1 MPVSLSGQSVIVAG
15 ASSGIGR
22 ATAVQLAREGARVMA
37 SARRTERLEQLQ
49 DEMAREGRPIEIF
62 SADAADCVA
71 MEALAAATV
80 ARFGR
85 VDILVYA
92 TGNNVPD
99 RSLKRLTPKIWD
111 WMISINLN
119 GAYYLTQAVLPGMR
133 EQGSGHLLYVSSCS
147 SKKPDI
153 SGAAYQASKRGMNA
167 LAHAIR
173 IEERQ
178 NGIRTS
184 VVNPG
189 LVDTEILDKR
199 PVRPDPEL
207 LARALQSEDVAEVI
221 VDLLRLHPRA
231 VVTDLDLMPT
241 WIE

>member
-1 MPVSLSGQSVIVAG
+1 
-15 ASSGIGR
+15 
-22 ATAVQLAREGARVMA
+22 MA
-37 SARRTERLEQLQ
+37 SARRAGRLEQLR
-49 DEMAREGRPIEIF
+49 DELAREGRDIGIF
-62 SADAADCVA
+62 AADAGDCAA

-80 ARFGR
+80 ERFGR
-85 VDILVYA
+85 IDILVYA

-99 RSLKRLTPKIWD
+99 RSLERLTPKIWD
-111 WMISINLN
+111 WMVSVNLS
-119 GAYYLTQAVLPGMR
+119 GAYYLTQAVIPGMR
-133 EQGSGHLLYVSSCS
+133 AQGGGHLLYVSSIS
-147 SKKPDI
+147 SKKPDV
-153 SGAAYQASKRGMNA
+153 SGAAYQASKRGLNA

-178 NGIRTS
+178 KGIRTT
-184 VVNPG
+184 VINPG

-207 LARALQSEDVAEVI
+207 LAKALQPEDVAEVI
-221 VDLLRLHPRA
+221 LDMLQLHPRA

>member
-22 ATAVQLAREGARVMA
+22 AVAVQLARQGARVMA
-37 SARRTERLEQLQ
+37 SARRTERLEQLK
-49 DEMAREGRPIEIF
+49 DELAREGRQIEIF
-62 SADAADCVA
+62 TADAADSAA
-71 MEALAAATV
+71 MEALAAVTV
-80 ARFGR
+80 ERFGR

-99 RSLKRLTPKIWD
+99 RSMQRLTPRIWD
-111 WMISINLN
+111 WMLSINLN

-133 EQGSGHLLYVSSCS
+133 AQGGGHLLYVSSVS

-153 SGAAYQASKRGMNA
+153 SGAAYQASKRGLNA

-173 IEERQ
+173 VEERQ

-184 VVNPG
+184 VINPG
-189 LVDTEILDKR
+189 LVETEILAKR
-199 PVRPDPEL
+199 PVQPDPEL
-207 LARALQSEDVAEVI
+207 LAKAMQPEDVAEVI
-221 VDLLRLHPRA
+221 LDVLHLHPRA
-231 VVTDLDLMPT
+231 LITDLDLMPT

>member
-1 MPVSLSGQSVIVAG
+1 MLARAG
-15 ASSGIGR
+15 ARI
-22 ATAVQLAREGARVMA
+22 MA

-49 DEMAREGRPIEIF
+49 RELLTEGHRIEIF
-62 SADAADCVA
+62 PADAADRTA

-80 ARFGR
+80 ERFGR

-99 RSLKRLTPKIWD
+99 RSMQRLTPEIWD
-111 WMISINLN
+111 WMISVNLN
-119 GAYYLTQAVLPGMR
+119 GAYYLTQALLPGMR
-133 EQGSGHLLYVSSCS
+133 ARGGGHLLYVSSIS
-147 SKKPDI
+147 SKRPDV
-153 SGAAYQASKRGMNA
+153 SGAAYQASKRGLNA

-173 IEERQ
+173 VEERQ
-178 NGIRTS
+178 NGIRTT

-199 PVRPDPEL
+199 PVRPDPEQ
-207 LARALQSEDVAEVI
+207 LAKALQPEDVAEVI
-221 VDLLRLHPRA
+221 CDLLSLHPRA

>member
-1 MPVSLSGQSVIVAG
+1 
-15 ASSGIGR
+15 
-22 ATAVQLAREGARVMA
+22 MA
-37 SARRTERLEQLQ
+37 SARRTERLEQLKE
-49 DEMAREGRPIEIF
+49 EMAREGRTVEIF
-62 SADAADCVA
+62 PADAADCAA

-80 ARFGR
+80 ERFGR

-92 TGNNVPD
+92 TGTNVPD
-99 RSLKRLTPKIWD
+99 RSMQRLTPKIWD
-111 WMISINLN
+111 WMISTNLN

-133 EQGSGHLLYVSSCS
+133 AQGAGHLVYVSSVS

-153 SGAAYQASKRGMNA
+153 SGAAYQASKRGLNA

-189 LVDTEILDKR
+189 LVETEILDKR

-207 LARALQSEDVAEVI
+207 LAKAMQPEDVAEVL
-221 VDLLRLHPRA
+221 VNLLRLHPRA
-231 VVTDLDLMPT
+231 LVTELDLMPT

>member
-1 MPVSLSGQSVIVAG
+1 
-15 ASSGIGR
+15 
-22 ATAVQLAREGARVMA
+22 MA
-37 SARRTERLEQLQ
+37 SARRTERLQQLQ
-49 DEMAREGRPIEIF
+49 EELAREGRAIEIF
-62 SADAADCVA
+62 TADAADCAA
-71 MEALAAATV
+71 MEALAAAAVT
-80 ARFGR
+80 AYGR

-99 RSLKRLTPKIWD
+99 RSLQRLTPKIWD
-111 WMISINLN
+111 WMLSINLN

-133 EQGSGHLLYVSSCS
+133 AQGSGHLVYVSSCS
-147 SKKPDI
+147 SKKPDV
-153 SGAAYQASKRGMNA
+153 SGAAYQASKRGLNA

-173 IEERQ
+173 MEERQ

-184 VVNPG
+184 VINPG

-207 LARALQSEDVAEVI
+207 LSHALQSEDVAEVI
-221 VDLLRLHPRA
+221 IDLLKLPPRA
-231 VVTDLDLMPT
+231 CVTDLDLMPT

>member
-1 MPVSLSGQSVIVAG
+1 MIVAG

-22 ATAVQLAREGARVMA
+22 AVAVQLARQGARVMA
-37 SARRTERLEQLQ
+37 SARRTERLEQLK
-49 DEMAREGRPIEIF
+49 DELAREGRQIEIF
-62 SADAADCVA
+62 TADAADSAA
-71 MEALAAATV
+71 MEALAAVTV
-80 ARFGR
+80 ERFGR

-99 RSLKRLTPKIWD
+99 RSMQRLTPRIWD
-111 WMISINLN
+111 WMLSINLN

-133 EQGSGHLLYVSSCS
+133 AQGGGHLLYVSSVS

-153 SGAAYQASKRGMNA
+153 SGAAYQASKRGLNA

-173 IEERQ
+173 VEERQ

-184 VVNPG
+184 VINPG
-189 LVDTEILDKR
+189 LVETEILAKR
-199 PVRPDPEL
+199 PVQPDPEL
-207 LARALQSEDVAEVI
+207 LAKAMQPEDVAEVI
-221 VDLLRLHPRA
+221 LDVLHLHPRA
-231 VVTDLDLMPT
+231 LITDLDLMPT